1 MTTNKLLLL
10 FALLLTGLSG
20 CRINSDDDQPVIPT
34 VVVPATYDFLRGTT
48 SSVSFE
54 GQRTRIAMAQ
64 DILDALADPNTTE
77 EDLNNMFRNT
87 AGTDP
92 FPSAELNASTKSVRS
107 KVAAS
112 NDLFATNATDA
123 AAFKADFDS
132 LLAGQARE
140 VFPNWNELAAPGQ
153 AGQIADGSS
162 TRYVNALGL
171 EYNQAFAKGLIGAL
185 MYDQAVNNYLSP
197 AVLDAGTNRADNDA
211 AVLVEGENYTNM
223 EHKWDEAYG
232 YVFGAAADPRNG
244 LADLGEA
251 DDFLNK
257 YLGRVED
264 DPDYAGIAAEI
275 EQSFRI
281 GRAALSQ
288 GDYLRRDQEGARI
301 RARLSAV
308 LVIRAVYYL
317 AQAQIDLEATPAATG
332 SAFHALSEAYGF
344 IYSLRFIARN
354 ETQLATAT
362 EISDRYLATM
372 LNADDGGF
380 WTVDP
385 AELGRMAREI
395 AARYEIVYAQAAN

>member
-1 MTTNKLLLL
+1 MTTNKLLYFLASLL
-10 FALLLTGLSG
+10 IGFSG
-20 CRINSDDDQPVIPT
+20 CTLDSDDDQPVVPT
-34 VVVPATYDFLRGTT
+34 VIVPATYDFLRGTT
-48 SSVSFE
+48 TSVAFE
-54 GQRTRIAMAQ
+54 GQRTRIFMAQ
-64 DILDALADPNTTE
+64 DILDALADPSTTE
-77 EDLNNMFRNT
+77 EELNNMFRNT
-87 AGTDP
+87 EGTDP

-112 NDLFATNATDA
+112 NDLFATNATNA
-123 AAFKADFDS
+123 ATFRADFDAY
-132 LLAGQARE
+132 LAGQARE
-140 VFPNWNELAAPGQ
+140 VAPNWNELAAPGQ

-197 AVLDAGTNRADNDA
+197 EVLDAGTNRTDNDGGI
-211 AVLVEGENYTNM
+211 LVEGENYTNM

-257 YLGRVED
+257 YLGRVND
-264 DPDYAGIAAEI
+264 DPDYAGIATEI
-275 EQSFRI
+275 EESFRI

-288 GDYLRRDQEGARI
+288 QDYLRRDQEAARI

-317 AQAQIDLEATPAATG
+317 AQAQNHLQATPAATG

-344 IYSLRFIARN
+344 IYGLRFIARN

-362 EISDRYLATM
+362 EISEDYLATL
-372 LNADDGGF
+372 LNADNGGF
-380 WTVDP
+380 WTLDP

-395 AARYEIVYAQAAN
+395 SARYEIVYAQAAN